1 MDTRNRDKF
10 AKPRGW
16 ALKWV
21 LTQEMAPSTA
31 ELTQEMAPSTAEQG
45 VEKGDETWEKFAEP
59 RGWALKWDGFALP
72 DADVEES
79 QDAPAPS
86 PAVTSC

>member
-21 LTQEMAPSTA
+21 
-31 ELTQEMAPSTAEQG
+31 LTQEMAPSTAEQG